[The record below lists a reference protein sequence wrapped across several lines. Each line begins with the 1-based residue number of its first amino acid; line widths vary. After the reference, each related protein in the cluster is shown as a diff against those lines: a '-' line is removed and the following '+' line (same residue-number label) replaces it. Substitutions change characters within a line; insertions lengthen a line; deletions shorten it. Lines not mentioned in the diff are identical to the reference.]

1 VSVGRERGRAG
12 ATQPRMAA
20 LVLLIW
26 FALAMGESQVASPFP
41 PQPTEVWPVEAAFRE
56 AMQLWADER
65 FEALW
70 QRGLLASRHRVP
82 PDVFARWMRHRVVKP
97 TCCWGQF
104 REVRVHFQGT
114 TEAII
119 EAQVGVDVRT
129 LGTTVVR
136 SMLVYLRREEG
147 DWRVALE
154 DFMTKPEVGLP
165 WDLLGA
171 GWFR

>member
-1 VSVGRERGRAG
+1 MVV
-12 ATQPRMAA
+12 P
-20 LVLLIW
+20 LLLTW
-26 FALAMGESQVASPFP
+26 LTLAVGESQVASPP
-41 PQPTEVWPVEAAFRE
+41 PPLPTEVWPVEAAFRE
-56 AMQLWADER
+56 ALQLWADER

-70 QRGLLASRHRVP
+70 ERGLLASRYRVSRE
-82 PDVFARWMRHRVVKP
+82 VFARWMRHRVVKP
-97 TCCWGQF
+97 ACCWDQL
-104 REVRVHFQGT
+104 RDVRVYFQGAK
-114 TEAII
+114 EAII

-129 LGTTVVR
+129 LGTTAVQ

-165 WDLLGA
+165 WDLLGS